1 MPDQK
6 ISSSSP
12 NARDSVTVELVEF
25 LSYLRSLDINIFVE
39 GERLRCN
46 APEGIITP
54 ELRAEISHKKAEIVS
69 FLKAANRTSSLTFT
83 PIVSMGRDGNLPLSF
98 AQQRLWFLDQL
109 VPNNPFYNVPA
120 ALRLTGSLN
129 FSALQQT
136 FNEIVRRHEALRTT
150 LAVVS
155 GQPVQ
160 RIAAAFHLP
169 INVVDLRN
177 LPKESRQTEAN
188 RLTAQEAQRS
198 FNLSNDLLLRVT
210 LLQLDDAEYL
220 LMLNMH
226 HIVSDG
232 WSIGVLIQELGALY
246 TAFASEKPSPLPALS
261 IQYADFAK
269 WQREWLQGEVLE
281 TQLAYWRQQLNGISM
296 LNLSADRPRPA
307 IQSYRGKRQ
316 FLQLPKQLSE
326 ALETLSQREGVTLF
340 MTMLA
345 AFKTLLYHYAQ
356 QEDIVVGSPI
366 ANRNRSEIEA
376 LIGFFV
382 NSLVLRTDL
391 SGNPTFRELLNRV
404 KEVALGAYAHQDLP
418 FEKLVEELHPDR
430 ALNQNPLF
438 QVAFALQNA
447 PGNQLE
453 LPELTLSPQQLD
465 VGTARFD
472 LEFHLWERSPNSS
485 GSNQSP
491 SNKLWV
497 DSSEGISGMVI
508 YSADLFDEATITRMI
523 EHFQTL
529 LESIVTN
536 PEQRIAT
543 MQYLSAQER
552 YHLLV
557 ECNKTQADYPQDLC
571 IHQLFE
577 MQADRTP
584 DAVALVFGEEQVTYR
599 ELNLRSN
606 QLARYLQKMGVGAEV
621 LVGLCC
627 GRSLDLIVGMLGI
640 LKAGGAYLILD
651 PSYPVERS
659 SFMLKDA
666 QLSVVLTQQQWI
678 ENLREAKLSRR
689 ESPNLQIVCLDTD
702 WEMISQEIADNPTSA
717 VTAENL
723 VYAIYTSGSTGKPKG
738 VEIEHGSLL
747 NLVFWHQREFGV
759 SAGDRAT
766 QIAAIGFDAC
776 GWEIWPYLAAG
787 ASIYFPEDDMRR
799 DPEKLQNW
807 LVSKAITISFLPTP
821 LAEKVLLLDWPQTT
835 ALRILLAGGEKLQQH
850 PLKSHPFKLVN
861 NYGPTENTVV
871 TTSGYIPVTEQ
882 TDIAPTIGRPI
893 ANTQIYIL
901 DKYLQPV
908 PMGVVGEL
916 YIGGNGLARGYLNRP
931 DLTAERFISNPFKSN
946 SDTILNDLFRNRQDA
961 CSTRDEFYCGTGI
974 LPVLDNNAHP
984 TLCGTGILPVLDNDA
999 HPTLCGTGILPVLDN
1014 GTTSEFKPN
1023 SGERIYKTGDLVRYR
1038 GDRNLEF
1045 LGRIDEQVKIRGF
1058 RIELGEIETVLTQHP
1073 AVQQTV
1079 AIASEDGQG
1088 DKRLVAYIALNPEYS
1103 SAREKNQIMQLQ
1115 DEQVLQWQ
1123 MLYNETYNQPAV
1135 DSDPTFN
1142 IVGWNSSYTNQPI
1155 PAEQMRDWANNQAAQ
1170 ILALQP
1176 SRVLEIGC
1184 GTGLLLFQIA
1194 SRCTQYC
1201 GTDFSPISLNYIQQH
1216 LANQQLANV
1225 TLLQKMATD
1234 FEGVETAAFDAV
1246 ILNSVVQYFPNI
1258 DYLVQVLE
1266 GAVKAT
1272 APGGFIFIGDVRSLP
1287 LLAAFHASVQLYQAE
1302 PSLAGE
1308 QLQQRVQMQIFQETE
1323 LVIDPDFFS
1332 ALKHRFPQI
1341 GGVEIQL
1348 IRGSYHNELTDFR
1361 YNAILH
1367 IASETDPP
1375 QSPGRFHSHENQ
1387 AFVGAVPPCP
1397 PPPTDDFTGVW
1408 DMGATTGGLPLP
1420 RMKPPCPQS
1429 PAQGGQGGSKLL
1441 DWSAKNQN
1449 LTVTNVEQILLQ
1461 NQLDV
1466 LRIANVPNARV
1477 TAAVKAAELLFV
1489 VDKFPTA
1496 GQLQK
1501 AVEKIEDL
1509 GVDPEAWYAL
1519 EVPYN
1524 VNISWSNSDSQGRYD
1539 VVFARG
1545 KTRDFVRE
1553 TRSDNLRPWRSY
1565 ANNPLQAKAARKLV
1579 PQLQAYLAEK
1589 LPEYMIP
1596 SAFVV
1601 LESLPVTANG
1611 KVDRLALPAPQPIKL
1626 EWAGGYVAPQSSIEE
1641 VLVKI
1646 WAEVLGIKRVGIR
1659 DNFFELGGHSLLAT
1673 QLVSRVR
1680 DAFGVELPLRRV
1692 FEAPTIG
1699 ELSKIVESLKE
1710 SDAKIK
1716 APALVPVSRE
1726 NRRVKL
1732 SSLNRESKERG

>member
-1 MPDQK
+1 MPDPK

-39 GERLRCN
+39 GEILRCN

-54 ELRAEISHKKAEIVS
+54 EIRAKISHKKAEIIS
-69 FLKAANRTSSLTFT
+69 FLKAANRTSSFT
-83 PIVSMGRDGNLPLSF
+83 HAPIVPMGRDGNLPLSF

-129 FSALQQT
+129 FAALQET

-150 LAVVS
+150 LALVS

-177 LPKESRQTEAN
+177 LPKESRQTEEN
-188 RLTAQEAQRS
+188 RLTAEEAQRS

-296 LNLSADRPRPA
+296 LNLPADRPRPA

-316 FLQLPKQLSE
+316 FLQLSKQLSE

-391 SGNPTFRELLNRV
+391 SGNPTFQELLNRV

-508 YSADLFDEATITRMI
+508 YSADLFDEATISRMLG
-523 EHFQTL
+523 HFQTL
-529 LESIVTN
+529 LERIVTN
-536 PEQRIAT
+536 PEQRIANL
-543 MQYLSAQER
+543 QYLSDKER

-557 ECNKTQADYPQDLC
+557 ECNNTQADYPQDLC

-584 DAVALVFGEEQVTYR
+584 DAVALVFGEERVTYR

-651 PSYPVERS
+651 PSYPAERS

-666 QLSVVLTQQQWI
+666 QVSVLLTRQGINSLSNSESRLKTTEGGQVSSRLQPTSAMSQGIYSLVDDGEVQNLETQSDDKIHHPRVVF
-678 ENLREAKLSRR
+678 
-689 ESPNLQIVCLDTD
+689 LDTD

-717 VTAENL
+717 ATAPNL

-776 GWEIWPYLAAG
+776 GWEIWPYLVAG
-787 ASIYFPEDDMRR
+787 ASIYFPEDDIRR

-821 LAEKVLLLDWPQTT
+821 LAEKVLLLDWPQNT

-931 DLTAERFISNPFKSN
+931 DLTAERFIVNP
-946 SDTILNDLFRNRQDA
+946 
-961 CSTRDEFYCGTGI
+961 
-974 LPVLDNNAHP
+974 
-984 TLCGTGILPVLDNDA
+984 
-999 HPTLCGTGILPVLDN
+999 
-1014 GTTSEFKPN
+1014 FKPN
-1023 SGERIYKTGDLVRYR
+1023 SEERIYKTGDLVRYG

-1058 RIELGEIETVLTQHP
+1058 RIELGEIETLLTQHP

-1079 AIASEDGQG
+1079 VTTSEDGQR

-1103 SAREKNQIMQLQ
+1103 VAREKSQIMQLQ

-1123 MLYNETYNQPAV
+1123 MLYNETYNQPV
-1135 DSDPTFN
+1135 VESDPTFN

-1201 GTDFSPISLNYIQQH
+1201 GTDFSPISLNYIRQH

-1246 ILNSVVQYFPNI
+1246 ILNSVVQYFPTI

-1348 IRGSYHNELTDFR
+1348 MRGSYHNELTDFR
-1361 YNAILH
+1361 YNVILH
-1367 IASETDPP
+1367 IACETARPK
-1375 QSPGRFHSHENQ
+1375 SSAKGEC
-1387 AFVGAVPPCP
+1387 GAE
-1397 PPPTDDFTGVW
+1397 
-1408 DMGATTGGLPLP
+1408 
-1420 RMKPPCPQS
+1420 
-1429 PAQGGQGGSKLL
+1429 KLL
-1441 DWSAKNQN
+1441 DWLDENQN
-1449 LTVTNVEQILLQ
+1449 LSVTKVQQILLE

-1477 TAAVKAAELLFV
+1477 TAAVKAAELLSV

-1501 AVEKIEDL
+1501 AVEKVEDL

-1524 VNISWSNSDSQGRYD
+1524 VNISWSNSDGQGRYD

-1545 KTRDFVRE
+1545 ETRDFVRE

-1589 LPEYMIP
+1589 LPEYMVP

-1611 KVDRLALPAPQPIKL
+1611 KVDRLALPAPEPIKL
-1626 EWAGGYVAPQSSIEE
+1626 EWAGGYIAPQTSIEE

-1692 FEAPTIG
+1692 FEAPTIA
-1699 ELSKIVESLKE
+1699 ELSKIVENLKE
-1710 SDAKIK
+1710 SDANIK
-1716 APALVPVSRE
+1716 APALVAISRDS
-1726 NRRVKL
+1726 RRMKL
-1732 SSLNRESKERG
+1732 SSFNQESK

>member
-1 MPDQK
+1 MPDPK
-6 ISSSSP
+6 IASSSP
-12 NARDSVTVELVEF
+12 NARDSVRGELVEF

-39 GERLRCN
+39 GEILRCN
-46 APEGIITP
+46 APEGILTP
-54 ELRAEISHKKAEIVS
+54 ELRAQISQKKAEIIS
-69 FLKAANRTSSLTFT
+69 FLKAANLTSSFT
-83 PIVSMGRDGNLPLSF
+83 PTPIFPMGRDGNLPLSF

-120 ALRLTGSLN
+120 ALRLTGSIN

-169 INVVDLRN
+169 INVVELRN

-261 IQYADFAK
+261 VQYADFAK

-296 LNLSADRPRPA
+296 LNLPADRPRPA

-508 YSADLFDEATITRMI
+508 YSADLFDEATITRLI
-523 EHFQTL
+523 GHFQTL
-529 LESIVTN
+529 LERIVTN
-536 PEQRIAT
+536 PEQRIANL
-543 MQYLSAQER
+543 QYLSAQER
-552 YHLLV
+552 DRLLV
-557 ECNKTQADYPQDLC
+557 ECNNTQADYPQDLC

-577 MQADRTP
+577 KQADRTP
-584 DAVALVFGEEQVTYR
+584 DAVALVFGDERVTYR

-627 GRSLDLIVGMLGI
+627 GRSLDLILGMLGI

-651 PSYPVERS
+651 PSYPAERS

-678 ENLREAKLSRR
+678 ENLR
-689 ESPNLQIVCLDTD
+689 SPNLQIICLDTE

-717 VTAENL
+717 ATAENL

-738 VEIEHGSLL
+738 VEIEHASLL

-787 ASIYFPEDDMRR
+787 SSIYFPEDDIRR

-807 LVSKAITISFLPTP
+807 LVSNAITISFLPTP
-821 LAEKVLLLDWPQTT
+821 LADKVLLLDWPQTT

-908 PMGVVGEL
+908 PVGVVGEL

-931 DLTAERFISNPFKSN
+931 DLTAQSFIVNP
-946 SDTILNDLFRNRQDA
+946 
-961 CSTRDEFYCGTGI
+961 
-974 LPVLDNNAHP
+974 
-984 TLCGTGILPVLDNDA
+984 
-999 HPTLCGTGILPVLDN
+999 
-1014 GTTSEFKPN
+1014 FKPN

-1038 GDRNLEF
+1038 GDRSLEF

-1103 SAREKNQIMQLQ
+1103 VAREKNQIMQLQ

-1155 PAEQMRDWANNQAAQ
+1155 PAEQIRDWAKNQAAQ

-1246 ILNSVVQYFPNI
+1246 ILNSVVQYFPHI

-1302 PSLAGE
+1302 PSLTCE

-1323 LVIDPDFFS
+1323 LVIEPDFFS

-1341 GGVEIQL
+1341 DGVEIQL
-1348 IRGSYHNELTDFR
+1348 IRGSDRNELTDFR

-1367 IASETDPP
+1367 IASETARPKS
-1375 QSPGRFHSHENQ
+1375 SPKGEC
-1387 AFVGAVPPCP
+1387 GAEK
-1397 PPPTDDFTGVW
+1397 
-1408 DMGATTGGLPLP
+1408 
-1420 RMKPPCPQS
+1420 R
-1429 PAQGGQGGSKLL
+1429 L
-1441 DWSAKNQN
+1441 DWLDENQN
-1449 LTVTNVEQILLQ
+1449 LTVTKVQEILLQ
-1461 NQLDV
+1461 NQLDL

-1477 TAAVKAAELLFV
+1477 TAAVKAAELLSV
-1489 VDKFPTA
+1489 VDKFSTA

-1501 AVEKIEDL
+1501 AVEKVEDL

-1524 VNISWSNSDSQGRYD
+1524 VNISWSNSDGQGRYD

-1545 KTRDFVRE
+1545 EIRDFVPE

-1579 PQLQAYLAEK
+1579 PQLQAFLAEK
-1589 LPEYMIP
+1589 LPEYMVP

-1611 KVDRLALPAPQPIKL
+1611 KVDRLALPAPEPIKL
-1626 EWAGGYVAPQSSIEE
+1626 EWAGSYVAPQTSIEE

-1692 FEAPTIG
+1692 FEAPTIA
-1699 ELSKIVESLKE
+1699 ELSKIVENLKD
-1710 SDAKIK
+1710 SDANIK
-1716 APALVPVSRE
+1716 APALVAISR
-1726 NRRVKL
+1726 NSRRMKL
-1732 SSLNRESKERG
+1732 SSFNQESK

>member
-1 MPDQK
+1 MPDPK

-39 GERLRCN
+39 GEILRCN

-69 FLKAANRTSSLTFT
+69 FLKAANRTSSFTPT
-83 PIVSMGRDGNLPLSF
+83 PIVPMGRDGNLPLSF
-98 AQQRLWFLDQL
+98 AQQRLWILDQL

-129 FSALQQT
+129 LRALQQT

-177 LPKESRQTEAN
+177 LPKESRQIEAN
-188 RLTAQEAQRS
+188 RLTAEEAQRS
-198 FNLSNDLLLRVT
+198 FNLSTDLLLRVT

-296 LNLSADRPRPA
+296 LNLPADRPRPA

-316 FLQLPKQLSE
+316 FLQLSKQLSE

-447 PGNQLE
+447 PGNRLE

-497 DSSEGISGMVI
+497 DSSLGISGMVI
-508 YSADLFDEATITRMI
+508 YSADLFDEATITRLI
-523 EHFQTL
+523 GHFQTL
-529 LESIVTN
+529 LESIVAN
-536 PEQRIAT
+536 PEQRIANL
-543 MQYLSAQER
+543 QYLSAQER
-552 YHLLV
+552 YQLLV
-557 ECNKTQADYPQDLC
+557 ECNNTQADYPQDLC

-584 DAVALVFGEEQVTYR
+584 DAVALVFGEERVTYR

-651 PSYPVERS
+651 PSYPAERS
-659 SFMLKDA
+659 SFILKDA
-666 QLSVVLTQQQWI
+666 QLSVVLTQQQWV
-678 ENLREAKLSRR
+678 ENLR
-689 ESPNLQIVCLDTD
+689 SPNLQIVCLDTD

-821 LAEKVLLLDWPQTT
+821 LAEKVLLLDWSQNT
-835 ALRILLAGGEKLQQH
+835 ALRILLTGGEKLQQH
-850 PLKSHPFKLVN
+850 PLKSYPFKLVN

-908 PMGVVGEL
+908 AIGVVGEL
-916 YIGGNGLARGYLNRP
+916 YIAGNGLARGYLNRP
-931 DLTAERFISNPFKSN
+931 DLTAQRFIVNPFKPN
-946 SDTILNDLFRNRQDA
+946 SGTILNDLFRNRQDA
-961 CSTRDEFYCGTGI
+961 CSTIKYI
-974 LPVLDNNAHP
+974 S
-984 TLCGTGILPVLDNDA
+984 
-999 HPTLCGTGILPVLDN
+999 CGTGILPVLDN
-1014 GTTSEFKPN
+1014 GATSEFQPN

-1038 GDRNLEF
+1038 ADRNLEF

-1103 SAREKNQIMQLQ
+1103 VAREKNQIMQLQ

-1201 GTDFSPISLNYIQQH
+1201 GTDFSPISLNYIRQH

-1234 FEGVETAAFDAV
+1234 FAGVETAAFDAV

-1302 PSLAGE
+1302 PSVAGE

-1323 LVIDPDFFS
+1323 LVIEPDFFS

-1367 IASETDPP
+1367 IASETARPKL
-1375 QSPGRFHSHENQ
+1375 SPKGEW
-1387 AFVGAVPPCP
+1387 GAEK
-1397 PPPTDDFTGVW
+1397 
-1408 DMGATTGGLPLP
+1408 
-1420 RMKPPCPQS
+1420 R
-1429 PAQGGQGGSKLL
+1429 L
-1441 DWSAKNQN
+1441 DWLDENQN
-1449 LTVTNVEQILLQ
+1449 LTVTKVQQILLQ

-1477 TAAVKAAELLFV
+1477 TAAVKAAELLSV

-1501 AVEKIEDL
+1501 AVEKVEDL

-1524 VNISWSNSDSQGRYD
+1524 VNISWSTSDSQGRYD

-1545 KTRDFVRE
+1545 ETRDLVRE

-1565 ANNPLQAKAARKLV
+1565 ANNPLQGKVARQLV

-1589 LPEYMIP
+1589 LPEYMVP

-1611 KVDRLALPAPQPIKL
+1611 KVDRLALPAPEPIKL
-1626 EWAGGYVAPQSSIEE
+1626 EWAGGYVAPHTSIEE

-1692 FEAPTIG
+1692 FEAPTIS
-1699 ELSKIVESLKE
+1699 ELSKIVESLKDKNAK
-1710 SDAKIK
+1710 SD
-1716 APALVPVSRE
+1716 APALVPISRDS
-1726 NRRVKL
+1726 RRRKL
-1732 SSLNRESKERG
+1732 SSFNRPIA